1 MNKNGRVLL
10 RKILEEPGQREHS
23 RSSEERT
30 GYREDAVFPH
40 LIHAFSKIPFKPQ
53 LPFGV
58 EIDKMILRVLWEFQ
72 LSQAEFTKSKALGS
86 TPLNFTAHFKVTTNK
101 VFRAWWKEKEIDEID
116 VRIGTSK
123 NKLITNRTID
133 FFNEDPSAIWWQ
145 NENLFNKQLKQLGSN

>member
-1 MNKNGRVLL
+1 MNENGRVLL

-58 EIDKMILRVLWEFQ
+58 EIDKMILKVLWEFQ

-101 VFRAWWKEKEIDEID
+101 GVSGLVERKRD
-116 VRIGTSK
+116 R
-123 NKLITNRTID
+123 
-133 FFNEDPSAIWWQ
+133 
-145 NENLFNKQLKQLGSN
+145 